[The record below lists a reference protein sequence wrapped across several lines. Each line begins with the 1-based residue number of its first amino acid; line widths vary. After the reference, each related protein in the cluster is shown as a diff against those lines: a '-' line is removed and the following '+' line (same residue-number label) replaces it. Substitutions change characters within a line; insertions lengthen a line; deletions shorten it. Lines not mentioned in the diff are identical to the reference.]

1 MRLFTCDA
9 ELIMHLI
16 YLQKLMILLTETDAA
31 LPQQRCMLIDFHIY
45 SCHIDHYHV
54 RYVNNLKFV
63 KKMLS
68 RYFSALGKCI
78 FFQTCSNRVVFN
90 GVSYDAYLKTEIH
103 VFFM

>member
-45 SCHIDHYHV
+45 GCHIDHYHI

-63 KKMLS
+63 KKCFLDTFLDLENVYS
-68 RYFSALGKCI
+68 FKRVQIVWFSMACLMTLI
-78 FFQTCSNRVVFN
+78 
-90 GVSYDAYLKTEIH
+90 
-103 VFFM
+103 